1 MRACGWSVVR
11 LVQAA
16 QDQGRLRPGVQ
27 PQDVTLVARAMVYGL
42 ARVWENRHFPE
53 WKEERPAT
61 EATECA
67 LDLFLD
73 SVTVG

>member
-27 PQDVTLVARAMVYGL
+27 PQDVTLVARAMIYGL

-53 WKEERPAT
+53 WKEERSAT

-67 LDLFLD
+67 LDLFLG
-73 SVTVG
+73 SVFTG